1 MRFTLCPLWIMAL
14 LTLPLGFWE
23 QEGVCDISGYVPP
36 EEEVALS
43 LSCQASSVKGMNW

>member
-1 MRFTLCPLWIMAL
+1 MSFVDYGTSD
-14 LTLPLGFWE
+14 TSLGILGA
-23 QEGVCDISGYVPP
+23 EGVCDISGYVPP